1 MDKVDNIWIV
11 DDDEIY
17 IFVMHKL
24 IQKTNICENVSSFL
38 NVEDAV
44 NALRRMVIYKQD
56 LPSIILLDINMPD
69 QDGWQFMEEF
79 IKLKPLIDKKIQ
91 IFMAS
96 SSINIED
103 KNKAK
108 SYADIADFLSKPIS
122 PDTLL
127 KISLYA

>member
-1 MDKVDNIWIV
+1 
-11 DDDEIY
+11 
-17 IFVMHKL
+17 L